1 MPFVPITWQQLL
13 PFTPSDLQV
22 LLPRILVALAVLI
35 LFVLVGRWLGRLA
48 NRLVRFSRG
57 GATVGRFMQR
67 GITVLVA
74 LAGILAALPILGLN
88 RLTAAL
94 LASGGIGAL
103 VVGFAFRDLGENM
116 IAGVMLAVNRPFEI
130 HDLVASGEFEG
141 RVRSLNL
148 RSTHVRTADGRDVFL
163 PNADIIKQPLVN
175 YTRDGL
181 RRYSYTVGVDYDDD
195 AREARTLLHRT
206 LEGVEGVLEEPAP
219 TVIIQELSP
228 DTVDLLCH
236 YWVNAFAR
244 DRPLDDIR
252 SEVIQRTKDR
262 LLEEGFS
269 LPGRIVEIRTF
280 QPTGRLDVR
289 MSKGEDGAP
298 DRTPPGSGGRS

>member
-1 MPFVPITWQQLL
+1 MPFVPVTWQKIL
-13 PFTPSDLQV
+13 PFTPADLQAF
-22 LLPRILVALAVLI
+22 LPRFLAALAVLV
-35 LFVLVGRWLGRLA
+35 LFVLVGRWLGGLA
-48 NRLVRFSRG
+48 NRLARLGRG
-57 GATVGRFMQR
+57 GATVGRFMER
-67 GITVLVA
+67 VTTVVVVLAGVLV
-74 LAGILAALPILGLN
+74 ALPILGLN

-116 IAGVMLAVNRPFEI
+116 IAGMMLAVNRPFEI
-130 HDLVASGEFEG
+130 DDLVASGEFEG

-181 RRYSYTVGVDYDDD
+181 RRYSFTVGVDYDDD
-195 AREARTLLHRT
+195 VRGARTLLQRT
-206 LEGVEGVLEEPAP
+206 LEEVEGVLEDPSP

-236 YWVNAFAR
+236 YWVNAFAG
-244 DRPLDDIR
+244 DRSLDDIR
-252 SEVIQRTKDR
+252 SEVIRRTKDR
-262 LLEEGFS
+262 LLEDGFT
-269 LPGRIVEIRTF
+269 LPGRIVEIRRF
-280 QPTGRLDVR
+280 QPTGPLDVR
-289 MSKGEDGAP
+289 MPKERDEAP
-298 DRTPPGSGGRS
+298 